1 MNASSF
7 FQDLK
12 RDQEFIDVTLA
23 CGDGQKVEACK
34 TKFGLCWKSCIP
46 DKASPKHHILYHW
59 ELKVIFLR
67 EMCNDS
73 VNTKQAAQGR
83 KRAKK
88 SNMNMALLRLFLP
101 NNQMS
106 WVQIRGRVGSAD
118 KFNDGS
124 CMCKMCDKI
133 FQNQPNSLLQIWN
146 KYIYLLFMVFMVMYV
161 QGT

>member
-1 MNASSF
+1 MNATSF

-12 RDQEFIDVTLA
+12 RDQEFSDVTLA
-23 CGDGQKVEACK
+23 CGDGQKVEARK
-34 TKFGLCWKSCIP
+34 TKFGLYWKSCIP

-59 ELKVIFLR
+59 ELKVTFLR

-88 SNMNMALLRLFLP
+88 RNLNMALLKLFLP

-106 WVQIRGRVGSAD
+106 
-118 KFNDGS
+118 
-124 CMCKMCDKI
+124 
-133 FQNQPNSLLQIWN
+133 
-146 KYIYLLFMVFMVMYV
+146 
-161 QGT
+161 